1 MTIRC
6 KHKTLLV
13 DVKAVVAGVR
23 SDVVLLELI
32 RHEGQVVDF
41 SSPSVQIITIYED
54 GLDLSLIHI

>member
-1 MTIRC
+1 MKISELKKGQKVTIRC

-32 RHEGQVVDF
+32 RHEDQVVD
-41 SSPSVQIITIYED
+41 YR
-54 GLDLSLIHI
+54 